1 MVAANKYCLLQCST
15 PLRTKG
21 ESERKIGADVTS
33 IGADVDPTD
42 GHEHVSADRVFRID
56 LLGRSKIA
64 RSDTVPSS

>member
-1 MVAANKYCLLQCST
+1 M
-15 PLRTKG
+15 KG
-21 ESERKIGADVTS
+21 ESERKIDADVTS

-42 GHEHVSADRVFRID
+42 GHEYVSADRVFRTD